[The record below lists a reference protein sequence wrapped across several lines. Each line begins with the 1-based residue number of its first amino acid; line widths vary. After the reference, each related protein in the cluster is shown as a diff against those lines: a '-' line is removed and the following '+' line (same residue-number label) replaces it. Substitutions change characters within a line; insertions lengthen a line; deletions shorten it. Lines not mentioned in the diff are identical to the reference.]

1 MVLDHGAKRQ
11 IRVMFETLG
20 YQVTKLLRVRIGELW
35 LGDLEPGAWAALNA
49 VEVQM
54 LLGNPK
60 PAKKREATAD
70 SRKKRPD

>member
-1 MVLDHGAKRQ
+1 
-11 IRVMFETLG
+11 
-20 YQVTKLLRVRIGELW
+20 LW

-60 PAKKREATAD
+60 PAKKREAAED
-70 SRKKRPD
+70 GRKKRPN